1 MDLLCVEILPVLE
14 VVEVHGVEDCSV
26 VSDSDGFEDR
36 SAGFVGVVVTNDG
49 IVMFD
54 NSRVVERAAF
64 LVEDPLLKL
73 GVGRLTGLDVVE
85 EGLTVDTESIES
97 HLVKAGTCFWV
108 IAVKF
113 ADCAE
118 GSLLPEAWK
127 VKDAEWTGDAGGD
140 CRNDIAHFLVC
151 VFSVFE
157 RPKGIGILSRSVSP
171 LAGSWQIFSV

>member
-1 MDLLCVEILPVLE
+1 VEILPVLK
-14 VVEVHGVEDCSV
+14 VVEVHGVEDCSI
-26 VSDSDGFEDR
+26 VSDSDGLEDR

-49 IVMFD
+49 IVVFVD
-54 NSRVVERAAF
+54 SSVVERAAF

-73 GVGRLTGLDVVE
+73 SVGRFAGLDVVE
-85 EGLTVDTESIES
+85 EGLTVDAEGVES
-97 HLVKAGTCFWV
+97 HLVEAGTCFWV

-113 ADCAE
+113 AGCAE
-118 GSLLPEAWK
+118 GSLLPKAWK

-157 RPKGIGILSRSVSP
+157 KPKRFGILPCSVSP
-171 LAGSWQIFSV
+171 VAGSWQIISV